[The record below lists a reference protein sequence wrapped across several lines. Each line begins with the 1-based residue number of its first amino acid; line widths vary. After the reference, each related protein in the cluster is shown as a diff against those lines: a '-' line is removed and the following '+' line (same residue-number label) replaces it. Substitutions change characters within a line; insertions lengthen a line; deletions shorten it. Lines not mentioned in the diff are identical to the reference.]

1 MAITTTTISLASG
14 YGRTDVIQQLEQGFA
29 YLQWHQA
36 TASGIVTGITTYSG
50 GGDVGSASTT
60 YFDCRQESTTG
71 IGTGA
76 SFMIDRAS
84 DGTIP
89 GYVLVNRPGMG
100 YTDGETVTI
109 PASEIGGTANGA
121 SNLTITVGIATT
133 TGSPGTAVGFGST
146 GAFFKKDI
154 SDSATYPWAVARVG
168 IDTSKEFGTT
178 YYGFQMYNDTKMLY
192 KVGSS
197 FYPNSHTPDSVYRD
211 RTGGYKDR
219 FAGNQLLDMGHYPVV
234 GAEFYDGA
242 TVSQND
248 DYLNCTYQGETIAS
262 SNSYQLDLNIFRS
275 SIDTNFAVM
284 SYRHP
289 DKSAN
294 YITDKQYQTYI
305 LHHFTTNIW
314 DLDYVFLSGRTDILI
329 GGTSDAKLTFR
340 SWGVGDHYRS
350 SNIYPSRR
358 AAEYGYYGTT
368 SGYTNA
374 GVSTPYKDTIYRP
387 TSIDYSGQS
396 NEVGIYYRNNSN
408 AANLINRGR
417 GGGYHNSEYDDTV
430 DSSANYGAVIKG
442 IPLNTQLV
450 PCPYYIPDDFALIQF
465 DYASPDA
472 LIQMWDTIT
481 VSGSEVYTVISASYN
496 QTNRTRGIA
505 FCARTT

>member
-29 YLQWHQA
+29 YMQWHQA

-50 GGDVGSASTT
+50 GGDIGSATT
-60 YFDCRQESTTG
+60 SYTDVRPESSTG

-76 SFMIDRAS
+76 SFYIDRAS

-100 YTDGETVTI
+100 YTAGEVLTI
-109 PASEIGGTANGA
+109 PASGIGGTANGA
-121 SNLTITVGIATT
+121 ANMSITVGIATDDS
-133 TGSPGTAVGFGST
+133 GDAVGFGST

-168 IDTSKEFGTT
+168 IDTSKEYGTT
-178 YYGFQMYNDTKMLY
+178 FYGFQMISDTKMIY

-197 FYPNSHTPDSVYRD
+197 FYPNDANSYGWSQD
-211 RTGGYKDR
+211 RMGGYGNR
-219 FAGNQLLDMGHYPVV
+219 FAGTRYLDLAHDPMSA
-234 GAEFYDGA
+234 GAYYLGSSS
-242 TVSQND
+242 TQND
-248 DYLNCTYQGETIAS
+248 DYAVGSQIYGHDIAS

-275 SIDTNFAVM
+275 SIDTNFAVFA
-284 SYRHP
+284 YRHP

-305 LHHFTTNIW
+305 LHHFTCNIW
-314 DLDYVFLSGRTDILI
+314 DLDYVYLGGRTDILV
-329 GGTSDAKLTFR
+329 GATSEPEITFR
-340 SWGVGDHYRS
+340 TYGTGDTQV
-350 SNIYPSRR
+350 SNYYPNSRV
-358 AAEYGYYGTT
+358 AEFGYYPVDQYYRT
-368 SGYTNA
+368 
-374 GVSTPYKDTIYRP
+374 TPYKDSVYKAVPADEIGTADEI
-387 TSIDYSGQS
+387 
-396 NEVGIYYRNNSN
+396 GIYYRNNST
-408 AANLINRGR
+408 AANLMNRGR
-417 GGGYHNSEYDDTV
+417 GGDIVNSEYQQKVDDA
-430 DSSANYGAVIKG
+430 ANYGAVIKG
-442 IPLNTQLV
+442 IPLNTKLV
-450 PCPYYIPDDFALIQF
+450 PTPYYMPDDFALIQF

-481 VSGSEVYTVISASYN
+481 VSGSEVYTVITASYN
-496 QTNRTRGIA
+496 QTNRTRGVA

>member
-121 SNLTITVGIATT
+121 SALTITVGIATT

-154 SDSATYPWAVARVG
+154 SDSATSPWAVARIG
-168 IDTSKEFGTT
+168 IDTSKEYGVT
-178 YYGFQMYNDTKMLY
+178 YRGFQMISDTNMMY

-197 FYPNSHTPDSVYRD
+197 FYPNDANSSSTTAD
-211 RTGGYKDR
+211 RMGGYGNR
-219 FAGNQLLDMGHYPVV
+219 FAGNYLLDLPHVPVTTGEYYLGSSATQADNYPN
-234 GAEFYDGA
+234 GNTG
-242 TVSQND
+242 
-248 DYLNCTYQGETIAS
+248 GEAVAS

-275 SIDTNFAVM
+275 AIDTNFAVM
-284 SYRHP
+284 AYRHP

-305 LHHFTTNIW
+305 LHNFTNSIW
-314 DLDYVFLSGRTDILI
+314 DLDYVYLGGRTDILVGATTEPEI
-329 GGTSDAKLTFR
+329 TFR
-340 SWGVGDHYRS
+340 TYGTGDVTS
-350 SNIYPSRR
+350 SYYYENRR
-358 AAEYGYYGTT
+358 LAEYGYYPTDSNNRGL
-368 SGYTNA
+368 
-374 GVSTPYKDTIYRP
+374 PYKDSIYKAV
-387 TSIDYSGQS
+387 SADEYGSAE
-396 NEVGIYYRNNSN
+396 EVGIYYINNSN
-408 AANLINRGR
+408 AANLMNRGR
-417 GGGYHNSEYDDTV
+417 GGAYFNCEYDDAV
-430 DSSANYGAVIKG
+430 SSSANYGAVIKG
-442 IPLNTQLV
+442 IPLNTKLV
-450 PCPYYIPDDFALIQF
+450 PCPYYIPDDFALVQF

-472 LIQMWDTIT
+472 LIQMWDTVT
-481 VSGSEVYTVISASYN
+481 VSGSEVYTVITASYN

>member
-50 GGDVGSASTT
+50 GGDVGSASTS
-60 YFDCRQESTTG
+60 YYDVRQESTTG

-76 SFMIDRAS
+76 SFYIDRAS

-100 YTDGETVTI
+100 YTAGEVLTI

-121 SNLTITVGIATT
+121 SNMSITVGIATT
-133 TGSPGTAVGFGST
+133 SGGGPTGFGST

-154 SDSATYPWAVARVG
+154 SDSATYPWAVARIG
-168 IDTSKEFGTT
+168 IDTSKEYGVT
-178 YYGFQMYNDTKMLY
+178 YRGFQMVSDTNMIY

-197 FYPNSHTPDSVYRD
+197 FYPNDANASSSTKD
-211 RTGGYKDR
+211 RMGGYGNR
-219 FAGNQLLDMGHYPVV
+219 FAGNHLLDLGHVPVTSTEYYL
-234 GAEFYDGA
+234 GSSA
-242 TVSQND
+242 TQND
-248 DYLNCTYQGETIAS
+248 NYVNGNLGGEAVAS

-275 SIDTNFAVM
+275 AIDTNFAVM
-284 SYRHP
+284 AYRHP

-294 YITDKQYQTYI
+294 YITDKQYHTYI
-305 LHHFTTNIW
+305 LHNFTNSIW
-314 DLDYVFLSGRTDILI
+314 DLDYVYLGGRTDILV
-329 GGTSDAKLTFR
+329 GATSEPELTFR
-340 SWGVGDHYRS
+340 TWGTGDVYNGS
-350 SNIYPSRR
+350 S
-358 AAEYGYYGTT
+358 GYYPNRRVAEF
-368 SGYTNA
+368 GYYPVGSSDI
-374 GVSTPYKDTIYRP
+374 GVPYKDSVYKAVP
-387 TSIDYSGQS
+387 A
-396 NEVGIYYRNNSN
+396 NEQGSASEIGIYYRNNSN
-408 AANLINRGR
+408 ASNLMNRGR
-417 GGGYHNSEYDDTV
+417 GGSYHNSEYDDTV

-442 IPLNTQLV
+442 IPLNTKLV
-450 PCPYYIPDDFALIQF
+450 PCPYYIPDDFVLIQF

-472 LIQMWDTIT
+472 LIQMWDTVT
-481 VSGSEVYTVISASYN
+481 VSGSEVYTVITASYN
-496 QTNRTRGIA
+496 QTNRTRGVA

>member
-29 YLQWHQA
+29 HLQWHQA

-50 GGDVGSASTT
+50 GGDIGSATT
-60 YFDCRQESTTG
+60 SYYDCRQESTTG

-76 SFMIDRAS
+76 SFFIDRAS

-100 YTDGETVTI
+100 YTAGEVVTI

-133 TGSPGTAVGFGST
+133 SGGGPTGFGST

-154 SDSATYPWAVARVG
+154 SDSATYPWAVARIG
-168 IDTSKEFGTT
+168 IDTSKEYGTT
-178 YYGFQMYNDTKMLY
+178 FYGFQMHDDTSMIY

-197 FYPNSHTPDSVYRD
+197 FYPNDANASSPTKD
-211 RTGGYKDR
+211 RQGGYGNR
-219 FAGNQLLDMGHYPVV
+219 FAGNYLLDIPHTPVT
-234 GAEFYDGA
+234 AQAQYDGA
-242 TVSQND
+242 TLTYND
-248 DYLNCTYQGETIAS
+248 DYYVVTTYQGETIAS

-275 SIDTNFAVM
+275 AIDTNFAVM
-284 SYRHP
+284 AYRHP

-294 YITDKQYQTYI
+294 YITDKQYHTYI
-305 LHHFTTNIW
+305 LHNFTNNIW
-314 DLDYVFLSGRTDILI
+314 DLDYVFLGGRTDILI
-329 GGTSDAKLTFR
+329 GSTSDPKLTFR
-340 SWGVGDHYRS
+340 SWGCGDVYRS
-350 SNIYPSRR
+350 SNLYPNRR
-358 AAEYGYYGTT
+358 VAEYGYYPTD
-368 SGYTNA
+368 SSNDC
-374 GVSTPYKDTIYRP
+374 VPYKDSVYKAVP
-387 TSIDYSGQS
+387 A
-396 NEVGIYYRNNSN
+396 NETGSASEIGIYYRNNSN
-408 AANLINRGR
+408 AANLMNRGR
-417 GGGYHNSEYDDTV
+417 GGDYFNSEYQQKVDDN
-430 DSSANYGAVIKG
+430 ANYGAVIKG
-442 IPLNTQLV
+442 IPLNTKLV
-450 PCPYYIPDDFALIQF
+450 PTPYYMPDDFALIQF

-472 LIQMWDTIT
+472 LIQMWDTVT
-481 VSGSEVYTVISASYN
+481 VSGSEVYTVITASYN

>member
-50 GGDVGSASTT
+50 GGDVGSASTS
-60 YFDCRQESTTG
+60 YYDVRQESTTG

-76 SFMIDRAS
+76 SFYIDRAS

-100 YTDGETVTI
+100 YTAGEVLTI

-121 SNLTITVGIATT
+121 SNMSITVGIATT
-133 TGSPGTAVGFGST
+133 SGGGPTGFGST
-146 GAFFKKDI
+146 GAFFKKGIGD
-154 SDSATYPWAVARVG
+154 SDTYPWAVARIG
-168 IDTSKEFGTT
+168 IDTSKEYGTT
-178 YYGFQMYNDTKMLY
+178 FYGFQMYSDTNMIY

-197 FYPNSHTPDSVYRD
+197 FYPNDANSSSTTKD
-211 RTGGYKDR
+211 RQGGYGNR
-219 FAGNQLLDMGHYPVV
+219 FAGNQFLDLAHEPVTQ
-234 GAEFYDGA
+234 AQYYDGA
-242 TVSQND
+242 TQGQND
-248 DYLNCTYQGETIAS
+248 DYYNCDYGGLAVAS

-275 SIDTNFAVM
+275 AIDTNFAVM
-284 SYRHP
+284 AYRHP

-294 YITDKQYQTYI
+294 YITDKQYHTYI
-305 LHHFTTNIW
+305 LHHFTNSIW
-314 DLDYVFLSGRTDILI
+314 DLDYVYLGGRTDII
-329 GGTSDAKLTFR
+329 PGTTSEPELTFR
-340 SWGVGDHYRS
+340 SWGCGDVYRS
-350 SNIYPSRR
+350 SNLYPNRR
-358 AAEYGYYGTT
+358 VAEYGYYPTD
-368 SGYTNA
+368 SSNDC
-374 GVSTPYKDTIYRP
+374 VPYKDSTYKAVP
-387 TSIDYSGQS
+387 A
-396 NEVGIYYRNNSN
+396 NETGDANEIGIYYRNNSN
-408 AANLINRGR
+408 AANLMNRGR
-417 GGGYHNSEYDDTV
+417 GGAYFNSEYPDKVDDN
-430 DSSANYGAVIKG
+430 ANYGAVIKG
-442 IPLNTQLV
+442 IPLNTRLV

-472 LIQMWDTIT
+472 LIQMWDTVT
-481 VSGSEVYTVISASYN
+481 VSGSEVYTVITASYN

>member
-50 GGDVGSASTT
+50 GGDVGSASTS
-60 YFDCRQESTTG
+60 YFDARQESTTG

-76 SFMIDRAS
+76 SFYIDRAA

-121 SNLTITVGIATT
+121 SALTITVGIATT

-178 YYGFQMYNDTKMLY
+178 FYGFQMFNDTKMMY

-197 FYPNSHTPDSVYRD
+197 FYPNSHTPDNVYRD
-211 RTGGYKDR
+211 RNGGYKDR
-219 FAGNQLLDMGHYPVV
+219 FAGNYLLDMPHTPVV
-234 GAEFYDGA
+234 SNQFYDSA
-242 TVSQND
+242 TVSQNET
-248 DYLNCTYQGETIAS
+248 YLNCSYQGETIAS

-284 SYRHP
+284 AYRHP

-305 LHHFTTNIW
+305 LHNFTTNIW
-314 DLDYVFLSGRTDILI
+314 DLDYVFLSGRTDILM
-329 GGTSDAKLTFR
+329 GTVSDPKLTFR

-358 AAEYGYYGTT
+358 AAEYGYYGTN
-368 SGYTNA
+368 SSNYA
-374 GVSTPYKDTIYRP
+374 VPYKEAVYRP
-387 TSIDYSGQS
+387 TSIDSTGNQT
-396 NEVGIYYRNNSN
+396 EVGIYYRNNSN
-408 AANLINRGR
+408 AANLMNRGR
-417 GGGYHNSEYDDTV
+417 GGAFFNSEFDDTV
-430 DSSANYGAVIKG
+430 ADAANYGAVIKG
-442 IPLNTQLV
+442 IPLNTQLI
-450 PCPYYIPDDFALIQF
+450 PTPYYMPDDFALIQF

-472 LIQMWDTIT
+472 LIQMFDTVT
-481 VSGSEVYTVISASYN
+481 VSGSEVYTVITASYN

>member
-50 GGDVGSASTT
+50 GGDVGSATTT
-60 YFDCRQESTTG
+60 YYDCRQESTTG

-121 SNLTITVGIATT
+121 SALTITVGIATT

-146 GAFFKKDI
+146 GAFYKKDI

-178 YYGFQMYNDTKMLY
+178 YYGFQLFNDTKMLY

-197 FYPNSHTPDSVYRD
+197 FYPNSSTPDSVYRD
-211 RTGGYKDR
+211 RTGGYQDR
-219 FAGNQLLDMGHYPVV
+219 FAGNHYLDMPTTPVV
-234 GAEFYDGA
+234 GNTYYNGA
-242 TVSQND
+242 A
-248 DYLNCTYQGETIAS
+248 LNSNSDNYINCSYQGETIAS

-275 SIDTNFAVM
+275 AIDTNFAVM
-284 SYRHP
+284 AYRHP

-294 YITDKQYQTYI
+294 YITDKQYHTYI
-305 LHHFTTNIW
+305 LHHFTNSIW
-314 DLDYVFLSGRTDILI
+314 DLDYVYLGGRTDILV
-329 GGTSDAKLTFR
+329 GATTEPELTFR
-340 SWGVGDHYRS
+340 TYGTGDTYS
-350 SNIYPSRR
+350 SQYYQNRR
-358 AAEYGYYGTT
+358 VAEYGYYPTDSNNRGL
-368 SGYTNA
+368 S
-374 GVSTPYKDTIYRP
+374 YKDSVYKAVSADEYGDASEI
-387 TSIDYSGQS
+387 
-396 NEVGIYYRNNSN
+396 GIYYRNNST
-408 AANLINRGR
+408 ASNLMNRGR
-417 GGGYHNSEYDDTV
+417 GGATINSELADKVDDN
-430 DSSANYGAVIKG
+430 ANYGAVIKG
-442 IPLNTQLV
+442 IPLNTKLV
-450 PCPYYIPDDFALIQF
+450 PCPYYIPDDFALVQF

-472 LIQMWDTIT
+472 LIQMWDTVT
-481 VSGSEVYTVISASYN
+481 VSGSEVYTVITASYN

>member
-60 YFDCRQESTTG
+60 YYDCRQESTTG

-76 SFMIDRAS
+76 SFYIDRAS

-100 YTDGETVTI
+100 YTAGEVVTI

-121 SNLTITVGIATT
+121 SNMTITVGIATD
-133 TGSPGTAVGFGST
+133 GSGDAVGFGST

-168 IDTSKEFGTT
+168 IDTSKEYGTT
-178 YYGFQMYNDTKMLY
+178 FYGFQMDNDTNMIY

-197 FYPNSHTPDSVYRD
+197 FYPNDADSYSTTKD
-211 RTGGYKDR
+211 RMGGYGNR
-219 FAGNQLLDMGHYPVV
+219 FAGNYLLDLGHAPVINSQRYQGTDATTSDDYV
-234 GAEFYDGA
+234 IGAETSGHA
-242 TVSQND
+242 V
-248 DYLNCTYQGETIAS
+248 CS

-275 SIDTNFAVM
+275 TIDTNFAVM
-284 SYRHP
+284 AYRHP

-294 YITDKQYQTYI
+294 YITDKQYHTYI
-305 LHHFTTNIW
+305 LHHFTNSIW
-314 DLDYVFLSGRTDILI
+314 DLDYVYLGGRTDILI
-329 GGTSDAKLTFR
+329 GATSEPELTFR
-340 SWGVGDHYRS
+340 TYGTGDIS
-350 SNIYPSRR
+350 SSQYYPNRR
-358 AAEYGYYGTT
+358 VAEYGYYPTDSNNRGL
-368 SGYTNA
+368 S
-374 GVSTPYKDTIYRP
+374 YKDTVYKAV
-387 TSIDYSGQS
+387 GA
-396 NEVGIYYRNNSN
+396 NEYGSSEEIGIYYRNNSN
-408 AANLINRGR
+408 AANLMNRGR
-417 GGGYHNSEYDDTV
+417 GGDYDEGEYPDTV
-430 DSSANYGAVIKG
+430 ADAANYSAVIKG
-442 IPLNTQLV
+442 IPLNTKLV
-450 PCPYYIPDDFALIQF
+450 PTPYYMPDDFALIQF
-465 DYASPDA
+465 DYATPDA
-472 LIQMWDTIT
+472 LIQMWDTVT

>member
-29 YLQWHQA
+29 HLQWHQA

-50 GGDVGSASTT
+50 GGDVGSATTT
-60 YFDCRQESTTG
+60 YYDCRQESTTG

-76 SFMIDRAS
+76 SFMIDRAG

-121 SNLTITVGIATT
+121 SNLTITVGIATD
-133 TGSPGTAVGFGST
+133 GSGDAVGFGST

-154 SDSATYPWAVARVG
+154 SDSATYPWAVARIG
-168 IDTSKEFGTT
+168 IDTSKEYGTT
-178 YYGFQMYNDTKMLY
+178 FYGFQMYDDTRMIY

-197 FYPNSHTPDSVYRD
+197 FYPNDANAYTGAKD
-211 RTGGYKDR
+211 RQGGYGNR
-219 FAGNQLLDMGHYPVV
+219 FAGNYLLDVPHTPVTTQV
-234 GAEFYDGA
+234 QYDGA
-242 TVSQND
+242 TIGYSD
-248 DYLNCTYQGETIAS
+248 DYNVGTAYYGETIAS

-284 SYRHP
+284 AYRHP

-305 LHHFTTNIW
+305 LHNFTNNIW
-314 DLDYVFLSGRTDILI
+314 DLDYVFLGGRTDILV
-329 GGTSDAKLTFR
+329 GATSEPEITFR
-340 SWGVGDHYRS
+340 TWGVGDVNVSNYYPCRRVAEFGYYPMDSNGRS
-350 SNIYPSRR
+350 MEYKDSVYKAVPAN
-358 AAEYGYYGTT
+358 EYGD
-368 SGYTNA
+368 S
-374 GVSTPYKDTIYRP
+374 SEI
-387 TSIDYSGQS
+387 
-396 NEVGIYYRNNSN
+396 GIYYRNNSN
-408 AANLINRGR
+408 AANLMNRGR
-417 GGGYHNSEYDDTV
+417 GGNSFNGEFADKIDDN
-430 DSSANYGAVIKG
+430 ANYGAVIKG
-442 IPLNTQLV
+442 IPLNTKLV
-450 PCPYYIPDDFALIQF
+450 PCPYYMPDDFALIQF

-472 LIQMWDTIT
+472 LIQMWDTVT
-481 VSGSEVYTVISASYN
+481 VSGSEVYTVITASYN

>member
-29 YLQWHQA
+29 YMQWHQA

-50 GGDVGSASTT
+50 GGDIGSATT
-60 YFDCRQESTTG
+60 SYTDVRPESSTG

-76 SFMIDRAS
+76 SFYIDRAS

-100 YTDGETVTI
+100 YTAGEVLTI
-109 PASEIGGTANGA
+109 PASGIGGTANGA
-121 SNLTITVGIATT
+121 ANMTITVGIATDSN
-133 TGSPGTAVGFGST
+133 GDAVGFGST

-168 IDTSKEFGTT
+168 IDTSKEYGTT
-178 YYGFQMYNDTKMLY
+178 FYGFQMYSDTKMIY

-197 FYPNSHTPDSVYRD
+197 FYPNDANASYWSQD
-211 RTGGYKDR
+211 RMGGYGNR
-219 FAGNQLLDMGHYPVV
+219 FAGTRYLDIPHDPVYSSQY
-234 GAEFYDGA
+234 YDA
-242 TVSQND
+242 TSSSQNASSMVGG
-248 DYLNCTYQGETIAS
+248 QSARTIAS

-275 SIDTNFAVM
+275 SIDTNFAVFA
-284 SYRHP
+284 YRHP

-305 LHHFTTNIW
+305 LHHFTNNIW
-314 DLDYVFLSGRTDILI
+314 DLDYVFLGGRTDIHVGATDEPEI
-329 GGTSDAKLTFR
+329 TFR
-340 SWGVGDHYRS
+340 TYGTGDVNYSSLYYPCRRVAEFGYYNVDSNNRGMTYRDS
-350 SNIYPSRR
+350 VYKATSAN
-358 AAEYGYYGTT
+358 EYG
-368 SGYTNA
+368 SA
-374 GVSTPYKDTIYRP
+374 DEI
-387 TSIDYSGQS
+387 
-396 NEVGIYYRNNSN
+396 GIYYRNNST
-408 AANLINRGR
+408 ASNLMNRGR
-417 GGGYHNSEYDDTV
+417 GGELVNSEYQQKVDDN
-430 DSSANYGAVIKG
+430 ANYGAVIKG
-442 IPLNTQLV
+442 IPLNTKLV
-450 PCPYYIPDDFALIQF
+450 PTPYYMPDDFALIQF

-481 VSGSEVYTVISASYN
+481 VSGSEVYTVITASYN

>member
-50 GGDVGSASTT
+50 GGDIGSATT
-60 YFDCRQESTTG
+60 SYYDVRQESTTG

-76 SFMIDRAS
+76 SFYIDRAS

-89 GYVLVNRPGMG
+89 GYVLVNRPGVG
-100 YTDGETVTI
+100 YTAGEVLTI
-109 PASEIGGTANGA
+109 PASEIGGSANGA
-121 SNLTITVGIATT
+121 SNMTITVGIATT
-133 TGSPGTAVGFGST
+133 SGGGPTGFGST

-154 SDSATYPWAVARVG
+154 SDSATYPWAVARIG
-168 IDTSKEFGTT
+168 IDTSKEYGVT
-178 YYGFQMYNDTKMLY
+178 YRGFQMISDTNMMY

-197 FYPNSHTPDSVYRD
+197 FYPNDANATSSTQD
-211 RTGGYKDR
+211 RMGGYGNR
-219 FAGNQLLDMGHYPVV
+219 FAGNHFLDLPHAPVV
-234 GAEFYDGA
+234 TSEYYLGSSA
-242 TVSQND
+242 TQADNYPNGNTS
-248 DYLNCTYQGETIAS
+248 GEAVAS

-275 SIDTNFAVM
+275 AIDTNFAVM
-284 SYRHP
+284 AYRHP

-294 YITDKQYQTYI
+294 YITDKQYHTYI
-305 LHHFTTNIW
+305 LHNFTNNIW
-314 DLDYVFLSGRTDILI
+314 DLDYVYLAGRTDILV
-329 GGTSDAKLTFR
+329 GATSEPELTFR
-340 SWGVGDHYRS
+340 TWGTGDVYLGSQGYYPNRRVAEFGYYPVS
-350 SNIYPSRR
+350 SNN
-358 AAEYGYYGTT
+358 YG
-368 SGYTNA
+368 
-374 GVSTPYKDTIYRP
+374 VPYKDSVYKAVPANETG
-387 TSIDYSGQS
+387 DA

-408 AANLINRGR
+408 AANLMNRGR
-417 GGGYHNSEYDDTV
+417 GGAYFNSEYDDAV

-442 IPLNTQLV
+442 IPLNTKLV

-472 LIQMWDTIT
+472 LIQMWDTVT
-481 VSGSEVYTVISASYN
+481 VSGSEVYTVITASYN

>member
-50 GGDVGSASTT
+50 GGDVGSATT
-60 YFDCRQESTTG
+60 SYYDCRQESTTG

-76 SFMIDRAS
+76 SFYIDRAS

-100 YTDGETVTI
+100 YTAGEVVTI

-121 SNLTITVGIATT
+121 SNLTITVGIATD
-133 TGSPGTAVGFGST
+133 GSGDAVGFGST
-146 GAFFKKDI
+146 GAFYKKDI

-178 YYGFQMYNDTKMLY
+178 YYGFQLFNDTKMLY

-197 FYPNSHTPDSVYRD
+197 FYPNSSTPDSVYRD
-211 RTGGYKDR
+211 RTGGYQDR
-219 FAGNQLLDMGHYPVV
+219 FAGNHYLDMPTTPVV
-234 GAEFYDGA
+234 GNTYYNGA
-242 TVSQND
+242 A
-248 DYLNCTYQGETIAS
+248 LNSNSDNYINCSYQGETIAS

-275 SIDTNFAVM
+275 AIDTNFAVM
-284 SYRHP
+284 AYRHP

-294 YITDKQYQTYI
+294 YITDKQYHTYI
-305 LHHFTTNIW
+305 LHNFTNNIW
-314 DLDYVFLSGRTDILI
+314 DLDYVYLGGRTDILI
-329 GGTSDAKLTFR
+329 GANSDPKLTFR
-340 SWGVGDHYRS
+340 TWGVGDTYRAS
-350 SNIYPSRR
+350 WLYPNRR
-358 AAEYGYYGTT
+358 VAEYGYYGTASSSDQT
-368 SGYTNA
+368 M
-374 GVSTPYKDTIYRP
+374 PYKESIYRP
-387 TSIDYSGQS
+387 TSIDYVGNVS
-396 NEVGIYYRNNSN
+396 EVGTYYRNNSN
-408 AANLINRGR
+408 AANLMNRGR
-417 GGGYHNSEYDDTV
+417 GGSYHNSEYDDTV

-442 IPLNTQLV
+442 IPLNTQLI
-450 PCPYYIPDDFALIQF
+450 PCPYYMPDDFALIQF

-472 LIQMWDTIT
+472 LIQMWDTVT

>member
-50 GGDVGSASTT
+50 GGDVGSATTT
-60 YFDCRQESTTG
+60 YYDCRQESTTG

-76 SFMIDRAS
+76 SFMIDRAN

-121 SNLTITVGIATT
+121 SALTITVGIATT

-146 GAFFKKDI
+146 GAFYKKDI

-168 IDTSKEFGTT
+168 IDTSKEYGTT
-178 YYGFQMYNDTKMLY
+178 FYGFQMYNDTKMIY

-197 FYPNSHTPDSVYRD
+197 FYPNSHTPDSTTRD
-211 RTGGYKDR
+211 RTGGIKDR
-219 FAGNQLLDMGHYPVV
+219 FAGNYLLEIPHTPVYT
-234 GAEFYDGA
+234 GGYYDGA
-242 TVSQND
+242 TQGAND
-248 DYLNCTYQGETIAS
+248 DYINCTYQGETIAS

-275 SIDTNFAVM
+275 SIDTNFAVIA
-284 SYRHP
+284 YRHP

-305 LHHFTTNIW
+305 LHHFTNNIW
-314 DLDYVFLSGRTDILI
+314 DLDYVFLGGRTDII
-329 GGTSDAKLTFR
+329 AGAVTSPNLTFR
-340 SWGVGDHYRS
+340 SWGIGDHYRS
-350 SNIYPSRR
+350 SNLYPSRR
-358 AAEYGYYGTT
+358 TAEFGYYGITDD
-368 SGYTNA
+368 YTNA
-374 GVSTPYKDTIYRP
+374 GSGTPYKDTIYRP
-387 TSIDYSGQS
+387 TSLDFNGQTQ
-396 NEVGIYYRNNSN
+396 EVGIYYRNNSN
-408 AANLINRGR
+408 ATNLVNRGR
-417 GGGYHNSEYDDTV
+417 GGAYHNSEYDDTV

-472 LIQMWDTIT
+472 LIQMWDTVT
-481 VSGSEVYTVISASYN
+481 VSGSEVYTVITASYN

>member
-50 GGDVGSASTT
+50 GGDVGSATT
-60 YFDCRQESTTG
+60 SYYDCRQESTTG

-76 SFMIDRAS
+76 SFYIDRAS

-89 GYVLVNRPGMG
+89 GFVLVNRPGMG

-121 SNLTITVGIATT
+121 SALTITVGIATT

-146 GAFFKKDI
+146 GAFYKKDI

-178 YYGFQMYNDTKMLY
+178 YYGFQLFNDTKMLY

-197 FYPNSHTPDSVYRD
+197 FYPNSSTPDSVYRD

-219 FAGNQLLDMGHYPVV
+219 FAGNHLLDVPVAPVV
-234 GAEFYDGA
+234 SNHYYNGAALNSNSD
-242 TVSQND
+242 T
-248 DYLNCTYQGETIAS
+248 YLNCSYQGETIAS

-275 SIDTNFAVM
+275 AIDTNFAVM
-284 SYRHP
+284 AYRHP

-294 YITDKQYQTYI
+294 YITDKQYHTYI
-305 LHHFTTNIW
+305 LHNFTNNIW
-314 DLDYVFLSGRTDILI
+314 DLDYVFLGGRTDILM
-329 GGTSDAKLTFR
+329 GATNDAKLTFR

-350 SNIYPSRR
+350 SNLYPSRR
-358 AAEYGYYGTT
+358 TAEYGYYGT
-368 SGYTNA
+368 S
-374 GVSTPYKDTIYRP
+374 SSSDSCTPYKDAVYRP
-387 TSIDYSGQS
+387 TSIDSAG
-396 NEVGIYYRNNSN
+396 NAAEVGIYYRNNSN
-408 AANLINRGR
+408 AANLMNRGR
-417 GGGYHNSEYDDTV
+417 GGAYHNSEYDDTI
-430 DSSANYGAVIKG
+430 DDNANYGAVIKG

-450 PCPYYIPDDFALIQF
+450 PCPYYMPDDFALIQF

-472 LIQMWDTIT
+472 LIQMWDTVT

>member
-14 YGRTDVIQQLEQGFA
+14 YGRTDVIQQLEEGFA
-29 YLQWHQA
+29 FMQWHQA

-50 GGDVGSASTT
+50 GGDIGSATT
-60 YFDCRQESTTG
+60 SYYDCRQESTTG

-76 SFMIDRAS
+76 SFYIDRAS

-100 YTDGETVTI
+100 YTAGEVVTI

-121 SNLTITVGIATT
+121 SNLTITVGIATD
-133 TGSPGTAVGFGST
+133 GSGDAVGFGST

-168 IDTSKEFGTT
+168 IDTSKEYGTT
-178 YYGFQMYNDTKMLY
+178 FYGFQMDSDTKMIY

-197 FYPNSHTPDSVYRD
+197 FYPNDADSYSTTKD
-211 RTGGYKDR
+211 RMGGYGNR
-219 FAGNQLLDMGHYPVV
+219 FAGNYLLDLGHTPVV
-234 GAEFYDGA
+234 TNAQYDA
-242 TVSQND
+242 TTATNND
-248 DYLNCTYQGETIAS
+248 DYVVGGQVSGHTIAS

-275 SIDTNFAVM
+275 AIDTNFAVFA
-284 SYRHP
+284 YRHP

-305 LHHFTTNIW
+305 LHNFTNSIW
-314 DLDYVFLSGRTDILI
+314 DLDYVYLGGRTDILI
-329 GGTSDAKLTFR
+329 GATSEPELTFR
-340 SWGVGDHYRS
+340 TYGTGDVTSGYY
-350 SNIYPSRR
+350 YPNRR
-358 AAEYGYYGTT
+358 VAEYGYYPTDSNNRGL
-368 SGYTNA
+368 S
-374 GVSTPYKDTIYRP
+374 YKDSVYKAVSADEYGDDSEI
-387 TSIDYSGQS
+387 
-396 NEVGIYYRNNSN
+396 GIYYRNNST
-408 AANLINRGR
+408 ASNLMNRGR
-417 GGGYHNSEYDDTV
+417 GGATINSELADAV

-442 IPLNTQLV
+442 IPLNTKLI
-450 PCPYYIPDDFALIQF
+450 PCPYYIPDDFALVQF

-472 LIQMWDTIT
+472 LIQMWDTVT
-481 VSGSEVYTVISASYN
+481 VSGSEVYTVITASYN
-496 QTNRTRGIA
+496 QTNRTRGVA

>member
-29 YLQWHQA
+29 HLQWHQA

-50 GGDVGSASTT
+50 GGDVGSATTT

-100 YTDGETVTI
+100 YTAGEVVTI

-121 SNLTITVGIATT
+121 SNLTITVGIATD
-133 TGSPGTAVGFGST
+133 GSGDAVGFGST
-146 GAFFKKDI
+146 GAFFKKGIGD
-154 SDSATYPWAVARVG
+154 SDTYPWAVARVG
-168 IDTSKEFGTT
+168 IDTSKEYGTT
-178 YYGFQMYNDTKMLY
+178 FYGFQMYNDTKMIY

-197 FYPNSHTPDSVYRD
+197 FYPNDANAYTGAKD
-211 RTGGYKDR
+211 RQGGYGNR
-219 FAGNQLLDMGHYPVV
+219 FAGNYLLDVPHTPVTSQV
-234 GAEFYDGA
+234 YYDGA
-242 TVSQND
+242 TITYSD
-248 DYLNCTYQGETIAS
+248 DYQVGTAYGGETVAS

-275 SIDTNFAVM
+275 AIDTNFAVM
-284 SYRHP
+284 AYRHP

-314 DLDYVFLSGRTDILI
+314 DLDYVFLGGRTDILV
-329 GGTSDAKLTFR
+329 GATTEPELTFR
-340 SWGVGDHYRS
+340 SWGCGDVTVSEY
-350 SNIYPSRR
+350 NACRR
-358 AAEYGYYGTT
+358 VAEFGYYPQ
-368 SGYTNA
+368 N
-374 GVSTPYKDTIYRP
+374 STLRGLPYKDTVYK
-387 TSIDYSGQS
+387 TNAADEYGTAE
-396 NEVGIYYRNNSN
+396 EVGIYYRNNSN
-408 AANLINRGR
+408 AANLMNRGR
-417 GGGYHNSEYDDTV
+417 GGANFNSEYADKVDDN
-430 DSSANYGAVIKG
+430 ANYGAVIKG
-442 IPLNTQLV
+442 IPLNTKLI
-450 PCPYYIPDDFALIQF
+450 PTPYYIPDDFALIQF

-472 LIQMWDTIT
+472 LIQMWDTVT
-481 VSGSEVYTVISASYN
+481 VSGSEVYTVITASYN
-496 QTNRTRGIA
+496 QSNRTRGVA

>member
-60 YFDCRQESTTG
+60 YYDCRQESTTG

-100 YTDGETVTI
+100 YTAGEVVTI

-121 SNLTITVGIATT
+121 SNLTITVGIATD
-133 TGSPGTAVGFGST
+133 GSGDAVGFGST
-146 GAFFKKDI
+146 GAFYKKDI

-197 FYPNSHTPDSVYRD
+197 FYPNSHTPDSTSRD

-219 FAGNQLLDMGHYPVV
+219 FAGNHLLEIPHTPV
-234 GAEFYDGA
+234 
-242 TVSQND
+242 T
-248 DYLNCTYQGETIAS
+248 
-262 SNSYQLDLNIFRS
+262 
-275 SIDTNFAVM
+275 
-284 SYRHP
+284 
-289 DKSAN
+289 
-294 YITDKQYQTYI
+294 
-305 LHHFTTNIW
+305 
-314 DLDYVFLSGRTDILI
+314 SG
-329 GGTSDAKLTFR
+329 
-340 SWGVGDHYRS
+340 
-350 SNIYPSRR
+350 
-358 AAEYGYYGTT
+358 GYY
-368 SGYTNA
+368 S
-374 GVSTPYKDTIYRP
+374 
-387 TSIDYSGQS
+387 
-396 NEVGIYYRNNSN
+396 
-408 AANLINRGR
+408 
-417 GGGYHNSEYDDTV
+417 
-430 DSSANYGAVIKG
+430 
-442 IPLNTQLV
+442 
-450 PCPYYIPDDFALIQF
+450 
-465 DYASPDA
+465 
-472 LIQMWDTIT
+472 
-481 VSGSEVYTVISASYN
+481 
-496 QTNRTRGIA
+496 
-505 FCARTT
+505 

>member
-29 YLQWHQA
+29 HLQWHQA

-50 GGDVGSASTT
+50 GGDVGSATTT

-100 YTDGETVTI
+100 YTAGEVVTI

-133 TGSPGTAVGFGST
+133 SGGGPTGFGST
-146 GAFFKKDI
+146 GAFYKKDI

-168 IDTSKEFGTT
+168 IDTSKEYGTT
-178 YYGFQMYNDTKMLY
+178 FYGFQMLNDTKMLF
-192 KVGSS
+192 KTGSS
-197 FYPNSHTPDSVYRD
+197 FYPNDANSYTTTKD
-211 RTGGYKDR
+211 RMGGYGNR
-219 FAGNQLLDMGHYPVV
+219 FAGNYLLDLGHTPVTSN
-234 GAEFYDGA
+234 EYYDA
-242 TVSQND
+242 TSATQND
-248 DYLNCTYQGETIAS
+248 NYFTGTYTGETIAS

-275 SIDTNFAVM
+275 AIDTNFAVM
-284 SYRHP
+284 AYRHP

-294 YITDKQYQTYI
+294 YITDKQYHTYI
-305 LHHFTTNIW
+305 LHNFTNNIW
-314 DLDYVFLSGRTDILI
+314 DLDYVFLGGRTDILI
-329 GGTSDAKLTFR
+329 GSTSDPKLTFR
-340 SWGVGDHYRS
+340 SWGCGDVYRS
-350 SNIYPSRR
+350 SNLYPNRR
-358 AAEYGYYGTT
+358 VAEYGYYGT
-368 SGYTNA
+368 SSSNYT
-374 GVSTPYKDTIYRP
+374 VPYKDTIYRP
-387 TSIDYSGQS
+387 TSIDSTGNAS
-396 NEVGIYYRNNSN
+396 EVGTYYRNNSN
-408 AANLINRGR
+408 AANLMNRGR
-417 GGGYHNSEYDDTV
+417 GGGYFNSEYDDTV

-450 PCPYYIPDDFALIQF
+450 PTPYYMPDDFALIQF

-472 LIQMWDTIT
+472 LIQMWDTVT

-496 QTNRTRGIA
+496 QTNRTRGVA

>member
-60 YFDCRQESTTG
+60 YYDCRQESTTG

-76 SFMIDRAS
+76 SFYIDRAS

-146 GAFFKKDI
+146 GAFFKKGIED
-154 SDSATYPWAVARVG
+154 SDTYPWAVARIG
-168 IDTSKEFGTT
+168 IDTSKEYGTT
-178 YYGFQMYNDTKMLY
+178 FYGFQMYNDTKMIY

-197 FYPNSHTPDSVYRD
+197 FYPNDANSYTTTKD
-211 RTGGYKDR
+211 RQGGYGNR
-219 FAGNQLLDMGHYPVV
+219 FAGNYLLDVPHTPVIT
-234 GAEFYDGA
+234 EQYYDGA
-242 TVSQND
+242 AITKSD
-248 DYLNCTYQGETIAS
+248 DYQVGTAYGGETIAS

-275 SIDTNFAVM
+275 AIDTNFAVM
-284 SYRHP
+284 AYRHP

-294 YITDKQYQTYI
+294 YITDKQYHTYI
-305 LHHFTTNIW
+305 LHHFTNSIW
-314 DLDYVFLSGRTDILI
+314 DLDYVFLGGRTDILV
-329 GGTSDAKLTFR
+329 GATSEPELTFR
-340 SWGVGDHYRS
+340 TWGCGDVSASEY
-350 SNIYPSRR
+350 YASRR
-358 AAEYGYYGTT
+358 VAEFGYYPQD
-368 SGYTNA
+368 SSLR
-374 GVSTPYKDTIYRP
+374 GVPYKDSVYKAV
-387 TSIDYSGQS
+387 SADELGDA

-408 AANLINRGR
+408 AANLMNRGR
-417 GGGYHNSEYDDTV
+417 GGAYFNSEYDDAV
-430 DSSANYGAVIKG
+430 SSSANYGAVIKG
-442 IPLNTQLV
+442 IPLNTKLV
-450 PCPYYIPDDFALIQF
+450 PCPYYIPDDFALVQF

-481 VSGSEVYTVISASYN
+481 VSGSEVYTVITASYN
-496 QTNRTRGIA
+496 QTNRTRGVA